1 MLGQE
6 TRSAVTRLV
15 TAVES
20 VKPLV
25 EGITAPVRV
34 VPVVRG
40 ADDGR
45 GDRPPGQWRALRAL
59 LDRVAR
65 RTGVRGLVLSDEDGL
80 NDLHVFERVVS
91 ERLALGELLDSVG
104 AVPVD
109 RLGEIDA
116 LVSRALADGFG
127 AFAPR
132 HTVVSA
138 DGAPLNAYAAG
149 RSESGETVVLV
160 PACGMPAAL
169 AETWMRFFA
178 RDRRVLTWESRGLF
192 GASGPGGEQAT
203 HIGAQAEDLFAVM
216 DHHGVRDAHVIGL
229 CGGAAI
235 ALVATAAEPSRVRSL
250 SLWHGAYGFGE
261 DYPKTSHQHGLI
273 ELMTAAARSRTAAE
287 AVHAAFCRAMLTST
301 PADVAHLVL
310 YPYASAELLYRYCRL
325 NLGITGTDVEPYLGR
340 VGLPT
345 LVVTS
350 RDDDIAHPEGSQR
363 VAAGLPQGQLRVE
376 PHGDHISLFS
386 ADASLLRVAEEFM
399 TRHRVPAP

>member
-1 MLGQE
+1 M
-6 TRSAVTRLV
+6 R
-15 TAVES
+15 
-20 VKPLV
+20 PLV
-25 EGITAPVRV
+25 EGIAAPVRV
-34 VPVVRG
+34 VAVVRG
-40 ADDGR
+40 RDVGA

-65 RTGVRGLVLSDEDGL
+65 RAEVRGLVLSREDRL
-80 NDLHVFERVVS
+80 DDLHVFERVIS

-104 AVPVD
+104 VVPVD
-109 RLGEIDA
+109 RLGEVDA
-116 LVSRALADGFG
+116 LVSESLAEGFDS
-127 AFAPR
+127 FSR
-132 HTVVSA
+132 RDTVVSA

-149 RSESGETVVLV
+149 EGEETVILV

-169 AETWMRFFA
+169 AESWMRFFA

-192 GASGPGGEQAT
+192 GASGHEVEPAT
-203 HIGAQAEDLFAVM
+203 HIGAQADDLFAVM
-216 DHHGVRDAHVIGL
+216 DHHGVRDAHMIGL

-310 YPYASAELLYRYCRL
+310 YPYSSAELLYRYCRL

-363 VAAGLPQGQLRVE
+363 VAAGLPRGQLRVE

-386 ADASLLRVAEEFM
+386 ADAALLRVAEEFM

>member
-1 MLGQE
+1 MLGPE
-6 TRSAVTRLV
+6 TRAAVARLAA
-15 TAVES
+15 AVQS
-20 VKPLV
+20 VRPMV
-25 EGITAPVRV
+25 EGIAGPVRV

-40 ADDGR
+40 TDVAA

-65 RTGVRGLVLSDEDGL
+65 WAGVRGLVLSGEDGL
-80 NDLHVFERVVS
+80 DDLHVFERVVS

-109 RLGEIDA
+109 RLGDVDS
-116 LVSRALADGFG
+116 LVADTLADSFD
-127 AFAPR
+127 AFSPR
-132 HTVVSA
+132 GTAVSA
-138 DGAPLNAYAAG
+138 DGAPLNVYAAG
-149 RSESGETVVLV
+149 EGEETVVLV

-169 AETWMRFFA
+169 AESWVRFFA
-178 RDRRVLTWESRGLF
+178 RERRVLTWESRGLF
-192 GASGPGGEQAT
+192 GASGPGEEQAT
-203 HIGAQAEDLFAVM
+203 DIGAQADDLFAVM
-216 DHHGVRDAHVIGL
+216 DHHGVQGAHVVGL

-235 ALVATAAEPSRVRSL
+235 ALVAAAEQPARVRSL

-287 AVHAAFCRAMLTST
+287 AVHAAFCRVMLTST

-325 NLGITGTDVEPYLGR
+325 NLGITSTDVEPYLDR

-363 VAAGLPQGQLRVE
+363 VAAGLPRGQLRVE

-399 TRHRVPAP
+399 TRHQVPAP

>member
-1 MLGQE
+1 MLGPE
-6 TRSAVTRLV
+6 TRSAVARLAA
-15 TAVES
+15 AVQS
-20 VKPLV
+20 VRPLV
-25 EGITAPVRV
+25 EGIAAPVRV
-34 VPVVRG
+34 VAVVRG
-40 ADDGR
+40 RDVGA

-65 RTGVRGLVLSDEDGL
+65 RAEVRGLVLSREDRL
-80 NDLHVFERVVS
+80 DDLHVFERVIS

-104 AVPVD
+104 VVPVD
-109 RLGEIDA
+109 RLGEVDA
-116 LVSRALADGFG
+116 LVSESLAEGFDS
-127 AFAPR
+127 FSR
-132 HTVVSA
+132 RDTVVSA

-149 RSESGETVVLV
+149 EGEETVILV

-169 AETWMRFFA
+169 AESWMRFFA

-192 GASGPGGEQAT
+192 GASGHEVEPAT
-203 HIGAQAEDLFAVM
+203 HIGAQADDLFAVM
-216 DHHGVRDAHVIGL
+216 DHHGVRDAHMIGL

-310 YPYASAELLYRYCRL
+310 YPYSSAELLYRYCRL

-363 VAAGLPQGQLRVE
+363 VAAGLPRGQLRVE

-386 ADASLLRVAEEFM
+386 ADAALLRVAEEFM

>member
-1 MLGQE
+1 M
-6 TRSAVTRLV
+6 
-15 TAVES
+15 
-20 VKPLV
+20 
-25 EGITAPVRV
+25 
-34 VPVVRG
+34 
-40 ADDGR
+40 
-45 GDRPPGQWRALRAL
+45 
-59 LDRVAR
+59 
-65 RTGVRGLVLSDEDGL
+65 
-80 NDLHVFERVVS
+80 FERVIS
-91 ERLALGELLDSVG
+91 ERLALGEVLDSVG

-109 RLGEIDA
+109 RLGEVDS
-116 LVSRALADGFG
+116 LVSAVLADGFD

-138 DGAPLNAYAAG
+138 DGAPLNVYAAG
-149 RSESGETVVLV
+149 EGSETVLLV
-160 PACGMPAAL
+160 PACGMPAVL
-169 AETWMRFFA
+169 AESWMRFFA

-192 GASGPGGEQAT
+192 GASGPGKEQAT
-203 HIGAQAEDLFAVM
+203 HIGAQAADLFAVM
-216 DHHGVRDAHVIGL
+216 DHHEVRNAHVIGL

-235 ALVATAAEPSRVRSL
+235 ALVAAAEEPSRVRSL

-287 AVHAAFCRAMLTST
+287 AVHAAFCRVMLTST

-325 NLGITGTDVEPYLGR
+325 NLGITGTDVETYLGK
-340 VGLPT
+340 VALPT

-363 VAAGLPQGQLRVE
+363 VAAGLPRGQLRIE

-386 ADASLLRVAEEFM
+386 ADASLLCVAEEFM
-399 TRHRVPAP
+399 TRHRVPAS